1 MSPVPA
7 PRPNGRHG
15 MTRRFEVGG
24 AQGYL
29 ITSMAADGT
38 LTEVMVRLGKHGST
52 LAGLAD
58 ALHHTVNL
66 GLRHGAP
73 VVEVI
78 QALLDAAYDP
88 RGMTNDPEVPTAS
101 SITDYVA
108 RRLALDFVPYGE
120 RVRLSVLTPAEQTA
134 LTSHHAAAA
143 DDDEATALRPRG
155 RVPATV

>member
-1 MSPVPA
+1 MSPVLV

-38 LTEVMVRLGKHGST
+38 LAEVMVRLGKHGLT
-52 LAGLAD
+52 LMGLAD
-58 ALHHTVNL
+58 ALHHTINL

-73 VVEVI
+73 VVEVV
-78 QALLDAAYDP
+78 QALLDATYDP
-88 RGMTNDPEVPTAS
+88 RGMTNDPEVPTTS

-120 RVRLSVLTPAEQTA
+120 RVGLGVLTPAEQTA
-134 LTSHHAAAA
+134 LSSRRTAAA
-143 DDDEATALRPRG
+143 DDEAAALRPSG
-155 RVPATV
+155 RLPATV